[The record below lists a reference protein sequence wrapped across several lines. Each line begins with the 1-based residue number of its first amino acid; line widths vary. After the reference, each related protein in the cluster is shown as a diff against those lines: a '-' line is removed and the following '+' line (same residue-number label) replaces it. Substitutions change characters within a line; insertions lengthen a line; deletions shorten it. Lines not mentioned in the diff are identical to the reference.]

1 MNSSASMHRAGKA
14 KGKKSRLI
22 ITPAAKRS
30 YLRRES
36 QLLKDR
42 TYSVFKDM
50 PKELYELRKA
60 NLKNCR
66 MRESGDTAYFS
77 SKYPYTLFINGK
89 YIPLN

>member
-1 MNSSASMHRAGKA
+1 
-14 KGKKSRLI
+14 
-22 ITPAAKRS
+22 
-30 YLRRES
+30 
-36 QLLKDR
+36 
-42 TYSVFKDM
+42 M

-66 MRESGDTAYFS
+66 MQESGDTAYFS